1 MLNMV
6 RNDLS
11 LVYMDI
17 NGTNLNFPLIP
28 YCKHLCNTRILVYI
42 KDKEKEPFHPA
53 KQQDVQSSHHFLA
66 NAAL

>member
-28 YCKHLCNTRILVYI
+28 YCKRNTRTLVYI
-42 KDKEKEPFHPA
+42 KEKGKEPFHPA

-66 NAAL
+66 NVAL